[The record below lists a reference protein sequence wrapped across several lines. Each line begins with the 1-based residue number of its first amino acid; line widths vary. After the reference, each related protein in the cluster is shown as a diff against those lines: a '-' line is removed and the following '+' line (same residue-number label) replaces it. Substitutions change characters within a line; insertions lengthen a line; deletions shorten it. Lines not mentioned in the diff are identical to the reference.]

1 MKSRLMRR
9 ISQDVFREFYKGKR
23 VFITGH
29 TGFKGSW
36 LSLWL
41 SELGAEAFGYA
52 LDPPTEPNLF
62 DVCRLSREIHS
73 ENADIR
79 DLERLK
85 KALKEARPEIVFHL
99 AAQPLVRHSYKEPI
113 ETYSTNVMG
122 TVNLLEACRSI
133 PSVRSI
139 VVITSDKCYENS
151 GSIKGYRET
160 DRMGGYDPYSSSKG
174 CAELVVSA
182 YRQSFFKPAE
192 YKKHGV
198 VLAST
203 RAGNVIGG
211 GDWGQDRLL
220 ADCLRSLMKG
230 ETIRIRNPK
239 AVRPWQHVLEPLWGY
254 LLLGLKMS
262 RGGIKYGEGWNF
274 GPVPKGAVSVAKL
287 ADRIVRAWGEGEWE
301 YVSDSLVRN
310 LHEAKVLTLNI
321 SKAKNRLG
329 WRPVLTMDQTVKMT
343 VDWFKE
349 FHHSSSDIFR
359 FSLSQIRNYEKILLK
374 KDQLA

>member
-1 MKSRLMRR
+1 MFLK
-9 ISQDVFREFYKGKR
+9 EFYKGRR

-41 SELGAEAFGYA
+41 SELGAEVFGYA
-52 LDPPTEPNLF
+52 LDPPTEPNLYEA
-62 DVCRLSREIHS
+62 CRLSTKMNSEI
-73 ENADIR
+73 ADIR
-79 DLERLK
+79 DLDKLK
-85 KALKEARPEIVFHL
+85 QVLMKIRPEIVFHL
-99 AAQPLVRHSYKEPI
+99 AAQSLVRHSYIEPVD
-113 ETYSTNVMG
+113 TYETNVIG
-122 TVNLLEACRSI
+122 TVNLLEACRSA

-139 VVITSDKCYENS
+139 IVITSDKCYENNEA
-151 GSIKGYRET
+151 GKGYKET

-239 AVRPWQHVLEPLWGY
+239 AVRPWQYVLEPLWGY

-287 ADRIVRAWGEGEWE
+287 ADRIVRAWGEGEWK
-301 YVSDSLVRN
+301 YISNSTASN

-321 SKAKNRLG
+321 SKAKNKLG

-343 VDWFKE
+343 VDWFKQ
-349 FHHSSSDIFR
+349 FHHSSSEIFM
-359 FSLSQIRNYEKILLK
+359 FSLSQIRSYEKILLK
-374 KDQLA
+374 KEQLS